1 MNILLTNFSEVEYR
15 CVFIYF
21 DVVKNT
27 FLFDATTDN
36 KIFKELAKMDINCP
50 SYKTDVFLY
59 YSLLDSIIDLHN
71 RKYIILHLF
80 VKK

>member
-27 FLFDATTDN
+27 FLFDATSDN

-50 SYKTDVFLY
+50 
-59 YSLLDSIIDLHN
+59 
-71 RKYIILHLF
+71 
-80 VKK
+80 